1 MRCGH
6 YATTGTLGTK
16 RGQSTYYALS
26 EGTSQNNKERGIKM
40 SEYYA
45 YAQGYYDGRVIGVEQ
60 DLPDMARMSSICR
73 SRYKEGYERG
83 VADYCESGGE

>member
-1 MRCGH
+1 
-6 YATTGTLGTK
+6 
-16 RGQSTYYALS
+16 
-26 EGTSQNNKERGIKM
+26 M

-60 DLPDMARMSSICR
+60 DSPDMARMSSICR